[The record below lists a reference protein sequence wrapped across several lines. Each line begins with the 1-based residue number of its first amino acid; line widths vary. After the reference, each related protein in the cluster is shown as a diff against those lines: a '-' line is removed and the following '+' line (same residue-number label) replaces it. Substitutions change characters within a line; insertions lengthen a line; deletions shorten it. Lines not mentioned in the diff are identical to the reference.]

1 MQSSSR
7 LLYNEGMYQLRP
19 ALNADFEFL
28 YQLHRAT
35 MKEYIE
41 ATWGWEES
49 WQREY
54 FQAKWEPA
62 KRQIIQIDG
71 QNAGVLVIENRDG
84 EYYLGLIE
92 VLPEFQGQ
100 GVGTAVIQ
108 DFIAAAHQ
116 QNLPATLHVL
126 KSNHPARKLYQRLGF
141 TIVVEEK
148 YKYKMKAKI
157 RRQKA
162 E

>member
-1 MQSSSR
+1 
-7 LLYNEGMYQLRP
+7 MYTLRP
-19 ALNADFEFL
+19 ATNADFEFL

-62 KRQIIQIDG
+62 KRNIIQIEGED
-71 QNAGVLVIENRDG
+71 AGVLVIENREG
-84 EYYLGLIE
+84 EHYLGLIE
-92 VLPEFQGQ
+92 ILPEFQGR

-108 DFIAAAHQ
+108 DFLAAAQ
-116 QNLPATLHVL
+116 TQNLPATLHVL
-126 KSNHPARKLYQRLGF
+126 KSNDPARKLYERLGF
-141 TIVVEEK
+141 TLVAEEK
-148 YKYKMKAKI
+148 HKYLMKWQSGRVA
-157 RRQKA
+157 R
-162 E
+162 

>member
-1 MQSSSR
+1 
-7 LLYNEGMYQLRP
+7 MYKLRS
-19 ALNADFEFL
+19 ATHADFEFL

-41 ATWGWEES
+41 ATWGWQES

-62 KRQIIQIDG
+62 KRKIIQIDN
-71 QNAGVLVIENRDG
+71 QDAGVLVIENRDG
-84 EYYLGLIE
+84 EHYLELIE
-92 VLPEFQGQ
+92 ILPEFQGH

-108 DFIAAAHQ
+108 DFMAAAKA

-126 KSNHPARKLYQRLGF
+126 KSNHKACQLYERLGF
-141 TIVVEEK
+141 TIIAEEK
-148 YKYKMKAKI
+148 YKYKMMNEE
-157 RRQKA
+157 R
-162 E
+162 

>member
-54 FQAKWEPA
+54 FLAKWEPA
-62 KRQIIQIDG
+62 KRNIIQIDG
-71 QNAGVLVIENRDG
+71 QDAGVLVIENRDG

-108 DFIAAAHQ
+108 GFIATAQA

-126 KSNHPARKLYQRLGF
+126 KPNHKARHLYERLGF
-141 TIVVEEK
+141 TLVAEEK
-148 YKYKMKAKI
+148 YKYKM
-157 RRQKA
+157 RG
-162 E
+162 